1 MVLAVRLVYLAS
13 LERSVLGRWP
23 EWAETDE
30 HATLAWSARLAAGNW
45 LDVPPFRPYVVWQR
59 QFGTREEW
67 DSWYPKGAFYQG
79 ALYPYLVALVR
90 KAALPP
96 VAAVRLLQALLAA
109 SAAAA
114 LAAAVR
120 NIVLR
125 SGRKIG
131 AAISAGTAAGLFA
144 GLYGPA
150 VFHDGFVQRDGPLL
164 SVSVLLVAAPFLR
177 SLGSPGGLFVTG
189 LAAGAAILLKQTMA
203 PLALVALW
211 AAVRQEARPLALR
224 RVAAAGLGLALPL
237 LLLVGRNV
245 AAGAS
250 PFSYDTRQG
259 IGFAGYLSRGSTP
272 TVVPS
277 PLTGEILSKAGGST
291 WKAAKLAFE
300 SHVRPSDLALL
311 VGRKVATFFQTF
323 EVPDN
328 ANFYLFQGRLAVL
341 RVLPVFPCILGLG
354 LMGLALGATGA
365 SGSSGP
371 RLLHPAETAVV
382 AAALLVPFVSS
393 VLPSITS
400 RYRLGVAAP
409 LALGCGLLAAYL
421 ASEETSGKGKAA
433 AVAAAIGIS
442 FLTLLP
448 PVIPASRIR
457 GVDEEVVAKLEA
469 TAPRPSP

>member
-1 MVLAVRLVYLAS
+1 MLTVRLAYLVS

-30 HATLAWSARLAAGNW
+30 HATLAWSARIAAGNW
-45 LDVPPFRPYVVWQR
+45 LDVPPFRPYAIWQR
-59 QFGTREEW
+59 PFGTREEW
-67 DSWYPKGAFYQG
+67 ESWYPKGAFYQG

-114 LAAAVR
+114 LAAAAR
-120 NIVLR
+120 NVALR
-125 SGRKIG
+125 AGRKVG

-164 SVSVLLVAAPFLR
+164 SVSVFLVAAPFLPV
-177 SLGSPGGLFVTG
+177 LGSAGGLFVTG
-189 LAAGAAILLKQTMA
+189 LAAGAAILLKQTVA
-203 PLALVALW
+203 PLALLSLW
-211 AAVRQEARPLALR
+211 AAVRREGRPVDLR
-224 RVAAAGLGLALPL
+224 RYASAALGLALPV

-259 IGFAGYLSRGSTP
+259 VGFAGYLSRGSTG

-291 WKAAKLAFE
+291 WRAARLAFA
-300 SHVRPSDLALL
+300 SHDHPSDLAFLI
-311 VGRKVATFFQTF
+311 GRKVVTFFHAF

-328 ANFYLFQGRLAVL
+328 ANFYLFQRRLAVL
-341 RVLPVFPCILGLG
+341 RLLPVFPCVLGLG
-354 LMGLALGATGA
+354 LVGLALGAIG
-365 SGSSGP
+365 GP
-371 RLLHPAETAVV
+371 GRRLLRPAATAMV

-442 FLTLLP
+442 FLTLLQ

-457 GVDEEVVAKLEA
+457 GVDEQVVEKLEA